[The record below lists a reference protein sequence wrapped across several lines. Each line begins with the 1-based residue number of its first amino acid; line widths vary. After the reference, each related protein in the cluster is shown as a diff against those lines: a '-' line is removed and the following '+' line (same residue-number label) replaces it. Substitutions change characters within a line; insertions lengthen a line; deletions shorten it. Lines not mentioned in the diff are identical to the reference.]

1 MQVLKCPFWGW
12 RSALPLL
19 ALLLAGG
26 AFALT
31 TSSTGRADDPP
42 PTTVSTPTLP
52 APVPAPD
59 PSPRV
64 VKPPRQKSPTPKS
77 TPRKTPPAR
86 IKVSPVAST
95 SAASPSVVSHPVTV
109 QPKKAKIQA
118 HKVHRK
124 AAARH
129 PQAAPAVT
137 LTPQRTLGAPLSS
150 RNQAGPKSTSSFDV
164 SSLVLILGLVI
175 ATACF
180 SFALIPA
187 RALPWHQV
195 ATFRSERQVD
205 MTLIGVALLAIIL
218 MLYLMTRA

>member
-1 MQVLKCPFWGW
+1 MQLVKCPVWGW
-12 RSALPLL
+12 RSGLPLL

-26 AFALT
+26 AFALA
-31 TSSTGRADDPP
+31 TSSAGRADDPP

-59 PSPRV
+59 PSPKVR
-64 VKPPRQKSPTPKS
+64 PPRKLPTPKTTARTKPRAATPAPPVVS
-77 TPRKTPPAR
+77 TQ
-86 IKVSPVAST
+86 VQ
-95 SAASPSVVSHPVTV
+95 SAPSVASHPVKI
-109 QPKKAKIQA
+109 QPKKAKIRA

-129 PQAAPAVT
+129 PQTAPAVT
-137 LTPQRTLGAPLSS
+137 LTPQRTLGAPLSF

-164 SSLVLILGLVI
+164 SSLVLILGLAV

-205 MTLIGVALLAIIL
+205 MTLIGVAVLAIIL

>member
-26 AFALT
+26 AFALS
-31 TSSTGRADDPP
+31 TSSAGRADDPP

-64 VKPPRQKSPTPKS
+64 VKPRQKPPTPKS
-77 TPRKTPPAR
+77 TPRKTPRAP
-86 IKVSPVAST
+86 IKVAPVAST
-95 SAASPSVVSHPVTV
+95 PAAAPSVVSHPVKV
-109 QPKKAKIQA
+109 QPKKAKIRA

-129 PQAAPAVT
+129 PQTAPALK
-137 LTPQRTLGAPLSS
+137 LTPQRTLGAPLSF

-205 MTLIGVALLAIIL
+205 MTLIGVALLAIIF

>member
-1 MQVLKCPFWGW
+1 LQLLKCPFWGW

-19 ALLLAGG
+19 ALLLTGG
-26 AFALT
+26 AFALS
-31 TSSTGRADDPP
+31 TSSAGRADDPP

-64 VKPPRQKSPTPKS
+64 VKPRQKSPTPKN
-77 TPRKTPPAR
+77 TPRKTPRAP
-86 IKVSPVAST
+86 IKVAPVASAP
-95 SAASPSVVSHPVTV
+95 AATPSVVSDPVKV
-109 QPKKAKIQA
+109 QPKKPKTRA

-129 PQAAPAVT
+129 PQTAPAVK
-137 LTPQRTLGAPLSS
+137 LAPQRTLGASLGF

-164 SSLVLILGLVI
+164 SSLVLILGLAI

-205 MTLIGVALLAIIL
+205 MTLIGVGVLAIVL